1 MASAC
6 HGASTFRPVA
16 DPRELDR
23 DVAGAAAAHQ
33 RLLADLDAWVESG
46 DADPAAS
53 SSLPGWSIG
62 HVLSHLA
69 RNAVSHERMLD
80 GLEQYDGGAEG
91 RSAEIE
97 AGADRPAAALVLD
110 VRRTIWSLESRWAA
124 HTDWDIT
131 VDRLNGSCP
140 AHDLPFLRWRE
151 TAVHHVDLGIGYT
164 FADLPSDYVR
174 LELRRLEMLWMARRP
189 MGLTTLPEA
198 ALHRPPHE
206 RLAWLLGRSAID
218 GLPPAGIF

>member
-1 MASAC
+1 MPSAC

-16 DPRELDR
+16 DLRELDR

-33 RLLADLDAWVESG
+33 RLLADLDHWVESG
-46 DADPAAS
+46 DADPTAAS
-53 SSLPGWSIG
+53 SLPSWSVG
-62 HVLSHLA
+62 HVLAHLA
-69 RNAVSHERMLD
+69 SNAVSHERMLD
-80 GLEQYDGGAEG
+80 GLAQYVGGAEG

-97 AGADRPAAALVLD
+97 TGAVRPAAALVLD

-124 HTDWDIT
+124 HVDWDIT
-131 VDRLNGSCP
+131 VQRLNGSCP

-151 TAVHHVDLGIGYT
+151 TAVHHVDLAIGYT

-206 RLAWLLGRSAID
+206 RLAWLLGRTTID
-218 GLPPAGIF
+218 DLPPADIF